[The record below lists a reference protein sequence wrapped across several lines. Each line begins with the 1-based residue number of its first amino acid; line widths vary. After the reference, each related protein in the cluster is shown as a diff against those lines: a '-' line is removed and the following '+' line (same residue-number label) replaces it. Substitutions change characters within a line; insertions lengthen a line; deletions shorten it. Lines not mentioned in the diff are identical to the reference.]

1 MRVIVDADACIGC
14 GRCVEICPEVFA
26 LEGEI
31 AVNKLGEG
39 EDIPPQYEQA
49 CVETASECPMEA
61 ITNEL

>member
-1 MRVIVDADACIGC
+1 MSQ
-14 GRCVEICPEVFA
+14 VFE

-39 EDIPPQYEQA
+39 ENDIPPQYEQA
-49 CVETASECPMEA
+49 CAETASECPMEA